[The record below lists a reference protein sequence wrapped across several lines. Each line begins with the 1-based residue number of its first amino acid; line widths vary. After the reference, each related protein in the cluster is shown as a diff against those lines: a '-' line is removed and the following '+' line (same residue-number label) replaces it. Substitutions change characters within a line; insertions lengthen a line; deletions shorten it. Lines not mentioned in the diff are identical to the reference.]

1 MLDCFT
7 NKILVLENKYKIVM
21 PLFATTFVVIGALE
35 TPQIFTDLGLKGQS

>member
-21 PLFATTFVVIGALE
+21 PLFATFVVIGALE